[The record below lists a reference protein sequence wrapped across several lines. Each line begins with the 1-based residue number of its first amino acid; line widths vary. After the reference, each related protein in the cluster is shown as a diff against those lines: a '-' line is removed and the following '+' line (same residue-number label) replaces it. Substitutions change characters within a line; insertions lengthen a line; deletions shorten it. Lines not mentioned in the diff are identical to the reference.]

1 MDDEMPEAP
10 EEFMLAGI
18 TSRSHASMD
27 DWVQLVQLV
36 MAHGQLEVRELL
48 RFSRVSRDWRE
59 AVCDVLPTLRAL
71 DFCSFNAHITGFV
84 GFEALNE
91 LVLAVLA
98 RAPEGRA
105 LNVRNRKGDT
115 PLLAALRAG
124 QLEAARMLLGWGA
137 DASAAD
143 DQGETPLLLVCRAG
157 NLQLAKELL
166 GKGADISA
174 GDDQGETPLLAA
186 VAAGNAELA
195 WDLVARG
202 AAVEVRRKDGATVLS
217 LAIFSQ
223 NEACIKLAQTQGP
236 KRLQGQGA
244 LDAPTFIKQLAQAY
258 LDARTIG
265 AWLRNGAVPSALM
278 GEIGVLMLSADVDAE
293 VKGRLEHVCAL
304 LNHYH
309 ALLDELFED
318 DFVGSGVCVCV

>member
-1 MDDEMPEAP
+1 M
-10 EEFMLAGI
+10 

-59 AVCDVLPTLRAL
+59 AVGDVLPTLRAL
-71 DFCSFNAHITGFV
+71 NFCGYTVRLTGPD
-84 GFEALNE
+84 
-91 LVLAVLA
+91 VLAVLA
-98 RAPEGRA
+98 CAPEGAA
-105 LNVRNRKGDT
+105 LNVKNRKGDT

-124 QLEAARMLLGWGA
+124 QLEAAKMLLGWGA

-166 GKGADISA
+166 GKGADLSA

-195 WDLVARG
+195 LDLVARG
-202 AAVEVRRKDGATVLS
+202 AAVEARRKDGATVLS

-223 NEACIKLAQTQGP
+223 NEACIKLALTQGP

-265 AWLRNGAVPSALM
+265 AWLRSGALPSVLM
-278 GEIGVLMLSADVDAE
+278 GEIGVLMSSADVDAE

-304 LNHYH
+304 LNHH
-309 ALLDELFED
+309 QAFLGED
-318 DFVGSGVCVCV
+318 DFVGSGV